1 MRRKLTEAHIRKLFS
16 PAAFMLATALP
27 LLFSV
32 SVRAQQD
39 TYLTPVEMKGQWLR
53 GSIAVAQ
60 HGNDG
65 MIGVNGKGT
74 EAGFKVET
82 VAPGYPAVSAGI
94 LPGDVIVSVDGTSVK
109 GLDTAE
115 ALKMIA
121 QKKDGEV
128 ANIALNRNG
137 EPKAIAVTVG
147 VRKRLLA
154 NDAQWQKESTLNPA
168 VGQLI
173 FGGSASVVVSLGQ
186 TERYP
191 SDVILIPS
199 IFSKDAP
206 PFVADDLKFFVLD
219 GTGQQLRHVSLG
231 EIKYGIQLTIA
242 RNWKGGNYPPPPPP
256 SPQRQYTI
264 SGTENGDYTI
274 TNLGGGM
281 GTISGTSNSSYT
293 VTQQPDYSQLGYT
306 LGLAIR
312 QYRDKKADEKLLE
325 QGKEWIDSWESHYF
339 KSQSPVVAGENRY
352 GQIMYWTGSARRPQ
366 PPYRVVLFLT
376 DPRTQKEEHVTF
388 AFGSGADKIKEEIA
402 NQAAPTA
409 SQAKTQSSL
418 TNGDV
423 VEMVKAE
430 LGTEIIIA
438 KIKAT
443 ACSFETDPTALK
455 ELKNAGVP
463 DSVILAMVQAPK
475 N

>member
-1 MRRKLTEAHIRKLFS
+1 LEAHLRKLFS
-16 PAAFMLATALP
+16 PAAFILATTFALS
-27 LLFSV
+27 LSV
-32 SVRAQQD
+32 SVQAQQG
-39 TYLTPVEMKGQWLR
+39 TSITPVEMKGQWLR

-60 HGNDG
+60 HENDG
-65 MIGVNGKGT
+65 MIGIKGIGT
-74 EAGFKVET
+74 EAGYKVET
-82 VAPGYPAVSAGI
+82 VMPGGRATGAGI

-109 GLDTAE
+109 GLDTSE
-115 ALKMIA
+115 ALKMIV
-121 QKKDGEV
+121 QKKEGEV
-128 ANIALNRNG
+128 TNIALSRNG
-137 EPKAIAVTVG
+137 ETKSVAVTVG
-147 VRKRLLA
+147 VRKHLLA
-154 NDAQWQKESTLNPA
+154 NDAQWQKERTLNPG
-168 VGQLI
+168 VGQMI
-173 FGGSASVVVSLGQ
+173 FGGSASVVVGLGQ

-191 SDVILIPS
+191 NDVILIPA
-199 IFSKDAP
+199 IFSKNVP
-206 PFVADDLKFFVLD
+206 PFAADDLKFFVLD
-219 GTGQQLRHVSLG
+219 GTGQQLRHVSLD
-231 EIKYGIQLTIA
+231 EIKYGIQLTVA

-264 SGTENGDYTI
+264 SGTDNGNYTI

-312 QYRDKKADEKLLE
+312 QYKDKKADEKLLA
-325 QGKEWIDSWESHYF
+325 QGNEWIASWERDYF
-339 KSQSPVVAGENRY
+339 KSQSPVVAGENRF
-352 GQIMYWTGSARRPQ
+352 GQIMYWTGSTRRPQ
-366 PPYRVVLFLT
+366 PPYRVVVFLT
-376 DPRTQKEEHVTF
+376 DPRTHKEEHVTF
-388 AFGSGADKIKEEIA
+388 AFGSGADKIKEEMA
-402 NQAAPTA
+402 NQAAATT
-409 SQAKTQSSL
+409 SQSKTQSSL

-423 VEMVKAE
+423 VGMVKAG

-443 ACSFETDPTALK
+443 SCSFETDPTALK

>member
-1 MRRKLTEAHIRKLFS
+1 MRKLFS
-16 PAAFMLATALP
+16 PAAFVLATAFALS
-27 LLFSV
+27 FSV

-39 TYLTPVEMKGQWLR
+39 TYIIPVEMKGQSLR

-60 HGNDG
+60 HGSEG

-74 EAGFKVET
+74 EAGYKVEIVT
-82 VAPGYPAVSAGI
+82 PGYPAASAGI
-94 LPGDVIVSVDGTSVK
+94 LPGDVIVAVDGTSVK
-109 GLDTAE
+109 GLDTSE

-137 EPKAIAVTVG
+137 EAKTIAVTVG

-154 NDAQWQKESTLNPA
+154 NDAQWQKEGTLPPA

-173 FGGSASVVVSLGQ
+173 FGGSASVTALLAQSEQ
-186 TERYP
+186 HP
-191 SDVILIPS
+191 SDVFLYLYIY
-199 IFSKDAP
+199 SKDEP
-206 PFVADDLKFFVLD
+206 PFTAEDLKFFVLD
-219 GTGQQLRHVSLG
+219 GTGQQLRHVSLD
-231 EIKYGIQLTIA
+231 EIKYGIQLEVA
-242 RNWKGGNYPPPPPP
+242 RNWKDGNYPPPPPP
-256 SPQRQYTI
+256 STQRQYTI
-264 SGTENGDYTI
+264 SAMENGNYTI

-281 GTISGTSNSSYT
+281 ASVSGTSSSTYA
-293 VTQQPDYSQLGYT
+293 VTQQPDYGQLGYS

-312 QYRDKKADEKLLE
+312 QYRDKKSNEKLLE
-325 QGKEWIDSWESHYF
+325 QAKQAIASWEGPYF
-339 KSQSPVVAGENRY
+339 RSQPPIVAGENRN
-352 GQIMYWTGSARRPQ
+352 GEIMYWTGSARTPQ
-366 PPYRVVLFLT
+366 PPYRVVLFFT

-388 AFGSGADKIKEEIA
+388 AFGSGADKIKEEMA
-402 NQAAPTA
+402 NQAAATA
-409 SQAKTQSSL
+409 SQSKTQGPL

-423 VEMVKAE
+423 VEMAKAG

-438 KIKAT
+438 KIKA
-443 ACSFETDPTALK
+443 APCSFETDPAALK
-455 ELKNAGVP
+455 ELKNVGVP